1 MQRLLFQAVFLV
13 MGMIV
18 GMHASGDVGP
28 GLVCGALVAVCCAAV
43 GEYAGGSCL
52 TAAMLVVFDGMA
64 CLVPSWYPM
73 LPIFAFTAAS
83 LPEAGERPLFV
94 ASRWLWLAPMVVS
107 PLRSGFSAMVVAMTA
122 LLTILGFAVGMLC
135 AHETRLAGEV
145 RRLQD
150 SRRDQIRRL
159 RSRLAEN
166 DEDRALAVRTATLAE
181 RTRIAREIHDNVG
194 HMLTRAIMQ
203 TEAAQVVAR
212 VSGQEQSARRF
223 PEIHGT
229 VNEAMTLVRRAVHD
243 LKDEGVDFTAQITAA
258 AHSMDDTGRLCVEL
272 DNGVST
278 APAAVARC
286 FATTIR
292 EALNNTV
299 SHSQARNVSIVLRDF
314 PALWQLRVQDDG
326 ARWSPAG
333 GTSTAE
339 AARPGDST
347 GIGVADIE
355 ERARALGGSA
365 VCGPYHEGWRVFVSI
380 PKTVS
385 RTAAGTGMQSCKQA
399 QQARKG
405 ER

>member
-1 MQRLLFQAVFLV
+1 MQRLLFQAVFLAA
-13 MGMIV
+13 GMIV
-18 GMHASGDVGP
+18 GVHASGDVGP
-28 GLVCGALVAVCCAAV
+28 GLVCGALVAVCCATV
-43 GEYAGGSCL
+43 GEYAGGSWL
-52 TAAMLVVFDGMA
+52 TMVMLVIFDCMA
-64 CLVPSWYPM
+64 CLVPSWCPM
-73 LPIFAFTAAS
+73 LPIFAFNAAS
-83 LPEAGERPLFV
+83 LPKNDRRPLSV
-94 ASRWLWLAPMVVS
+94 ASRWLWLVPMVVS

-122 LLTILGFAVGMLC
+122 LLTILGFAVGLLC
-135 AHETRLAGEV
+135 ARETLLAGEV
-145 RRLQD
+145 RRLRD

-166 DEDRALAVRTATLAE
+166 DEDRALAVRAATLAE

-212 VSGQEQSARRF
+212 ISGQERSAQRF
-223 PEIHGT
+223 SEIHDT
-229 VNEAMTLVRRAVHD
+229 VNEAMTLVRRAVHE
-243 LKDEGVDFTAQITAA
+243 LKDEGVDFPAQIAAA
-258 AHSMDDTGRLCVEL
+258 AHSMDDTGRLLVKL
-272 DNGVST
+272 DNGVSA

-314 PALWQLRVQDDG
+314 PALWQLYVQDDG
-326 ARWSPAG
+326 ARWSPDG
-333 GTSTAE
+333 DTPTAKGR
-339 AARPGDST
+339 RPNDSA

-355 ERARALGGSA
+355 ERARALGGFA

-380 PKTVS
+380 PKTVLQ
-385 RTAAGTGMQSCKQA
+385 TAAGTDAQPYGQT

-405 ER
+405 GH